1 MDRVSEAAESPS
13 SSFREQ
19 ELVCR
24 YNDSTTTV
32 LPTSFFQLK
41 VERVQNHAN
50 NKIGGHQE
58 LRCTLENGV
67 CVRISRTNGVDVV
80 EFQYQA
86 LEAFP
91 YILDD
96 YVFAMPPTFQTIY
109 EIFLRIRSEIPR
121 YDQGNC
127 VVLTQRILNAIDPK
141 FYATENEEADLY
153 GF

>member
-1 MDRVSEAAESPS
+1 MASMWW
-13 SSFREQ
+13 SF
-19 ELVCR
+19 
-24 YNDSTTTV
+24 NI
-32 LPTSFFQLK
+32 K
-41 VERVQNHAN
+41 HWKGN
-50 NKIGGHQE
+50 
-58 LRCTLENGV
+58 
-67 CVRISRTNGVDVV
+67 
-80 EFQYQA
+80 
-86 LEAFP
+86 
-91 YILDD
+91 ILDD